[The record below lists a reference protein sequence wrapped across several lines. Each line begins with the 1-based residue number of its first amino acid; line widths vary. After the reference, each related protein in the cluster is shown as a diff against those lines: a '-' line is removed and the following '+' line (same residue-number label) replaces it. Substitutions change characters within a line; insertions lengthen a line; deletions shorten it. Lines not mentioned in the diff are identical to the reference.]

1 MTREEILEQLD
12 KNPEDIVHEIG
23 IYLLA
28 KMEADGELNGPEIPV
43 FVLWMWN
50 IEMLNGGLCQFFVN
64 DGAYASLVPGSLE
77 AVGAEE
83 YASLLFDFVDKHG
96 INLEDLSEF
105 ELNPQLDEE
114 DFSPYIAVHKKYPFE
129 DFDDAFYDLYGSDPL
144 EGRIA
149 DYIRDHIDAFI
160 TE

>member
-12 KNPEDIVHEIG
+12 KNTEYIVHEIG
-23 IYLLA
+23 IYLHA
-28 KMEADGELNGPEIPV
+28 KIEADGKLNGPEIPV

-64 DGAYASLVPGSLE
+64 NGAYASLVPGSLE
-77 AVGAEE
+77 AVGAEK
-83 YASLLFDFVDKHG
+83 YTSLLCDFVDKHG

-105 ELNPQLDEE
+105 ELIPQLDKE
-114 DFSPYIAVHKKYPFE
+114 DFSPYIEAHEKYPFV
-129 DFDDAFYDLYGSDPL
+129 DFDNAFYDLYGSDPL

-149 DYIRDHIDAFI
+149 GYIRDHIDAFI

>member
-1 MTREEILEQLD
+1 MNRETILEQLAM
-12 KNPEDIVHEIG
+12 NTETIVHEIG
-23 IYLLA
+23 IALHA

-43 FVLWMWN
+43 CVLWMWN

-64 DGAYASLVPGSLE
+64 DGDYASLVPGSLQ

-83 YASLLFDFVDKHG
+83 YNSLWCDFVEKHA

-105 ELNPQLDEE
+105 ELSIQHDEA
-114 DFSPYIAVHKKYPFE
+114 DCAPYIAVYDKYPFE

-144 EGRIA
+144 EGYIA
-149 DYIRDHIDAFI
+149 NYIRDHIDAFI
-160 TE
+160 TD

>member
-1 MTREEILEQLD
+1 MTREEILEQLN
-12 KNPEDIVHEIG
+12 KNTEDIVHEIG
-23 IYLLA
+23 IYLHA
-28 KMEADGELNGPEIPV
+28 KIEADGELNGPEIPV

-50 IEMLNGGLCQFFVN
+50 IEMLNGGLCQFFIN
-64 DGAYASLVPGSLE
+64 GGEYASLVPGSLQ
-77 AVGAEE
+77 AVSAEE
-83 YASLLFDFVDKHG
+83 YTSLLCGFVEKHE

-105 ELNPQLDEE
+105 ELNLQPDEE
-114 DFSPYIAVHKKYPFE
+114 DFAPYIAAHEKYPFE

-144 EGRIA
+144 EGYIA